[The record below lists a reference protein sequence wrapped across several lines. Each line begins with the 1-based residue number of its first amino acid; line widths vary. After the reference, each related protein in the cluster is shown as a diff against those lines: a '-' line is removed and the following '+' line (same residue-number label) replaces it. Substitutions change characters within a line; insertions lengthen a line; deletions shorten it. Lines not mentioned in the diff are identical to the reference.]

1 MKPGLSANFGH
12 AAHIPASSP
21 IWRVEDRYMVEAA
34 ASLWGTAESLST
46 EAGAFPQVLRL
57 RYSRVIV
64 ILKKLQRRV
73 NAR

>member
-1 MKPGLSANFGH
+1 
-12 AAHIPASSP
+12 
-21 IWRVEDRYMVEAA
+21 MVEAA